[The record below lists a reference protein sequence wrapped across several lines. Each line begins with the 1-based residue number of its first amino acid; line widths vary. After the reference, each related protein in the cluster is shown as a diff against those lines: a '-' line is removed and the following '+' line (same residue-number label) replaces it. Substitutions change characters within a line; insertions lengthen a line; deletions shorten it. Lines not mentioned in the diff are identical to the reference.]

1 MVDDPPVLSITFRMP
16 PNPDVLRKIVSKSFM
31 LAVGRV
37 VGTSKAFAA

>member
-31 LAVGRV
+31 LARV